1 MKPSARV
8 NIIKDKKPSD
18 RSRFLQPTS
27 CCSESS
33 TLLGMESIRVSDM
46 IEETDIA
53 LVQLFDRG
61 SQHPEDECVSTLLEG
76 QFRNLECQLRLP

>member
-8 NIIKDKKPSD
+8 NVVKDKKPSD

-33 TLLGMESIRVSDM
+33 TLLGMESIRVSDEIDEM
-46 IEETDIA
+46 DYS
-53 LVQLFDRG
+53 LG
-61 SQHPEDECVSTLLEG
+61 SA
-76 QFRNLECQLRLP
+76 FRPW